1 MPDKKKNKIAKAVD
15 KYKAKRATKKIAKIQ
30 NSGPK
35 DKLDAQGKIIFKNGG
50 KTKTERKVKK
60 AGKKTIRKINRGKD
74 VQTQSAK
81 DIMAKVVRRTQ
92 DPVKSGSAGSGSIKK
107 TPKTKTKTA
116 FSYAKSAAKKIGKAS
131 LGIIGYSKGGL
142 IQHD

>member
-35 DKLDAQGKIIFKNGG
+35 DKLDAQGNIIFKGG
-50 KTKTERKVKK
+50 GKVKK
-60 AGKKTIRKINRGKD
+60 KREPLKNKVKRKISQVKNR
-74 VQTQSAK
+74 
-81 DIMAKVVRRTQ
+81 KVEKAFKRTRNTDLQ
-92 DPVKSGSAGSGSIKK
+92 DKPRSGNSGV
-107 TPKTKTKTA
+107 
-116 FSYAKSAAKKIGKAS
+116 YN
-131 LGIIGYSKGGL
+131 KGGF